1 MVGIER
7 HVLEWGWSHLEAKSY
22 WLVKCLGLTRKKKLE
37 KRGERGCEGGY
48 PAEEVARGGKL
59 QTPRLGGGIT
69 RLAGRLVGA
78 RERGAIFGLMPRGSL
93 ARTQQL
99 D

>member
-7 HVLEWGWSHLEAKSY
+7 HVLEWGWSHLEAKTC

-37 KRGERGCEGGY
+37 KWGERGCEGGY
-48 PAEEVARGGKL
+48 PAEEVARGGEL

-78 RERGAIFGLMPRGSL
+78 KERGAILGLMPRRSL